1 MPDFT
6 TLTLGSFTDM
16 QLEVARKSFDSQWD
30 YTGSYP
36 VAKIGRLICRDEDV
50 RGIVSKLADHP
61 RHSVL
66 APMITTACAIGSR
79 PVTFQKLNIN
89 NAIKSACRA
98 LSGSF
103 FA

>member
-1 MPDFT
+1 MRGDSGFT
-6 TLTLGSFTDM
+6 YT
-16 QLEVARKSFDSQWD
+16 QLEAVRKSFDSWWD
-30 YTGSYP
+30 YTGPCP

-66 APMITTACAIGSR
+66 APMITTACAMGSK
-79 PVTFQKLNIN
+79 PVTFQKLNMN
-89 NAIKSACRA
+89 NAIDSVCRA